1 MKKIFYLFTLVT
13 FTIQAQTAFYNNG
26 SIQIHEEGKIGFHT
40 NLLNLA
46 PFNNNL
52 GFAGFYGSNVLTVA
66 GSSVPQFHD
75 LEIANEA
82 GIELSLSIDNTNET
96 VFMFGDFRTIKTQST
111 SYINFIN
118 PATYMGSSN
127 LSKING
133 YAAVTNQQNFLFPV
147 GDIQELR
154 PLLLNS
160 SAVNPIAKCGYFRE
174 NPDNPISFNE
184 TFDTT
189 SKPPTI
195 KSISTDEFWRLEST
209 INSTIRIS
217 WNEQSN
223 INFLTEDINDIIPVG
238 WNKLTRQWVNLEVTS
253 VSGDLS
259 QGFVESASFNP
270 EQYEII
276 TFGSLENRET
286 LSSDI
291 LTLDNYS
298 ITPNGDGRN
307 DTLVIP
313 ELEQSPNNNIQIYD
327 RFGLKVFEAENYT
340 NNFNGYS
347 NQNNVFFEK
356 EKGLPIGVYFYIIAM
371 KDLDL
376 NF

>member
-189 SKPPTI
+189 SKLLIRNNT
-195 KSISTDEFWRLEST
+195 KLLLLE
-209 INSTIRIS
+209 
-217 WNEQSN
+217 
-223 INFLTEDINDIIPVG
+223 P
-238 WNKLTRQWVNLEVTS
+238 
-253 VSGDLS
+253 
-259 QGFVESASFNP
+259 
-270 EQYEII
+270 
-276 TFGSLENRET
+276 
-286 LSSDI
+286 
-291 LTLDNYS
+291 
-298 ITPNGDGRN
+298 
-307 DTLVIP
+307 
-313 ELEQSPNNNIQIYD
+313 
-327 RFGLKVFEAENYT
+327 
-340 NNFNGYS
+340 
-347 NQNNVFFEK
+347 
-356 EKGLPIGVYFYIIAM
+356 
-371 KDLDL
+371 
-376 NF
+376 